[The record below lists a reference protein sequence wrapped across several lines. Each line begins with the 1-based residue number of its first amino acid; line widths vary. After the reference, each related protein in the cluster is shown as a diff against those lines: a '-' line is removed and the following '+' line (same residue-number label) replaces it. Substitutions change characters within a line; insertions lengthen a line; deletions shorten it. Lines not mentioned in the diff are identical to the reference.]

1 MTTTFQLC
9 LKIYWKLIVANEQK
23 TFKILNISCHNCHM
37 ACGNCDKRNWEVW
50 KKILWHLW
58 QRLFNFTWKY
68 IETPFS
74 LMAQKIQTLQ
84 HLLSQMPQEEQL
96 GLWQMWQEVLT
107 GLKKILWQLWQRLF
121 SFAWKYFTRSC
132 GNCDK
137 RFWEVWK
144 KSCGSCDKRFSA
156 LPENISHGLVAIVT
170 RDFARFEKKNI
181 VALVTKIWGLNCP

>member
-74 LMAQKIQTLQ
+74 LMAQKTPQ

-96 GLWQMWQEVLT
+96 G
-107 GLKKILWQLWQRLF
+107 LWQLWQRLF

-144 KSCGSCDKRFSA
+144 KSCGSCDNDFSA
-156 LPENISHGLVAIVT
+156 LLENISKRLVATVT
-170 RDFARFEKKNI
+170 RDFEEIQKML
-181 VALVTKIWGLNCP
+181 VAVVTMII